1 MFESF
6 VIMLREG
13 VEAAL
18 VVGIILAVLRKSGRE
33 LMLWFEPE
41 RVMKGSDWYQAHH
54 NWLIDVKQD
63 VCLFNLGN
71 LEARKFLVDFIS
83 AKIDEFGLG
92 CYRQDFN
99 MDPKGYWRAADAPDR
114 QGMSEIRHIEGLYA
128 FWDGL
133 LARNPNL
140 MIDNCASG
148 GRRIDLETVGRA
160 TPFWR
165 TDGPRDAVAH
175 QCHTYGLMAW
185 VPLSATSQDQ
195 EGNDYEFQSSISS
208 GLCVN
213 WFHSG
218 DGPQQ
223 KFYPTFPFVWGKRVL
238 DQYLTLRHLYYG
250 DYYPLTPY
258 TLDNTAWIAW
268 QFDCPAKGEGM
279 VQVFRRAESPYESI
293 RAKLQGL
300 DENAVYTLTGLG
312 SAGTMQFSGRELTD
326 RGLSIAIREKPGS
339 AVITYKK
346 RP

>member
-1 MFESF
+1 
-6 VIMLREG
+6 
-13 VEAAL
+13 
-18 VVGIILAVLRKSGRE
+18 
-33 LMLWFEPE
+33 
-41 RVMKGSDWYQAHH
+41 
-54 NWLIDVKQD
+54 
-63 VCLFNLGN
+63 
-71 LEARKFLVDFIS
+71 
-83 AKIDEFGLG
+83 
-92 CYRQDFN
+92 
-99 MDPKGYWRAADAPDR
+99 
-114 QGMSEIRHIEGLYA
+114 MSEIRHIEGLYA

-185 VPLSATSQDQ
+185 APLSATSQDQ

-223 KFYPTFPFVWGKRVL
+223 KFYPTFPFAWGKRVL

-258 TLDNTAWIAW
+258 TLDNSAWLAW
-268 QFDCPAKGEGM
+268 QFDCPVKGEGM
-279 VQVFRRAESPYESI
+279 VQVFRRRKAPTN
-293 RAKLQGL
+293 R
-300 DENAVYTLTGLG
+300 
-312 SAGTMQFSGRELTD
+312 SAPSCRVWTKTPSTR
-326 RGLSIAIREKPGS
+326 
-339 AVITYKK
+339 
-346 RP
+346 